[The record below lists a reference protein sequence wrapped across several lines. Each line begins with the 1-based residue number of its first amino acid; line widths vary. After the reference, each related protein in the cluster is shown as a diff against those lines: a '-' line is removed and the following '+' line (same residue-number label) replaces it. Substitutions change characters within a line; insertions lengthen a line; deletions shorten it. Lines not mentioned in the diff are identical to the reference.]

1 MDSTNSQG
9 TLPDRLADI
18 AAAHPTVATT
28 FWSTGQRLEY
38 AELYRL
44 SLVAA
49 AELVRRGIG
58 RGEPVGILCPN
69 APEFLVS
76 FFAVAAAGG
85 AATPLPLPASTRRA
99 GGYPQQLA
107 AITAA
112 AGMRTVLVSSTFAE
126 LVPLLHGS
134 VDVEFVDT
142 ALLTEPGTS
151 RLTEAATAPLT
162 EAATAPL
169 TEAATAPLTEA
180 APAVELPH
188 PEPDDLA
195 VVQFTSGST
204 ALPKGV
210 RLTHRQVLAGLAAIR
225 RGIALDFDD
234 QGGFWLPLFHDMGLF
249 GTLSAI
255 LRGIPSHLWSPL
267 SFVKDP
273 ARWLREFAASGTT
286 ITAMPSFGYEAL
298 LAAVDPEQ
306 VAEFDLRH
314 WRIAFNGAEPISQEV
329 VSRFLERFA
338 PAGFAPTSMF
348 GVYGMAEATLAVAFP
363 PLGRE
368 PVFEWV
374 DRPLLADA
382 GVAEPISPELS
393 WARAVAG
400 VGAAVDGL
408 ELRVVSTDGGIDL
421 PDGHVGEILIRG
433 ASVTEGYLTA
443 DSDSVADRFVDGW
456 LRTGDLGYLRTGEL
470 FVTGR
475 CKDMITVR
483 GVNHYAQ
490 DVEAAVADL
499 DGIYKGRCTAAADPD
514 GADVIAVIAET
525 ECEGAAADALTRAIK
540 DRIAADLG
548 LAAVDVHLVPPRT
561 IPRTSSGK
569 LRRLAARDLIGVSRA
584 QL

>member
-1 MDSTNSQG
+1 MNSMNSEG
-9 TLPDRLADI
+9 TLPDRLAEI
-18 AAAHPTVATT
+18 AAAHPGVTAT
-28 FWSTGQRLEY
+28 FWSTGERLEY
-38 AELYRL
+38 AELHRR
-44 SLVAA
+44 SLAWA
-49 AELVRRGIG
+49 AELVRRGVG

-69 APEFLVS
+69 APEFLVG
-76 FFAVAAAGG
+76 FFGIAAAGG

-112 AGMRTVLVSSTFAE
+112 AGMRTVLVSAAFAE
-126 LVPLLHGS
+126 LVPPLRGS
-134 VDVEFVDT
+134 VEVEFVDT
-142 ALLTEPGTS
+142 GALSGDNAEPAALPLPEPG
-151 RLTEAATAPLT
+151 
-162 EAATAPL
+162 
-169 TEAATAPLTEA
+169 
-180 APAVELPH
+180 
-188 PEPDDLA
+188 DLA

-210 RLTHRQVLAGLAAIR
+210 RLTHRQVLSGLAAIR
-225 RGIALDFDD
+225 RGIALDLDD

-255 LRGIPSHLWSPL
+255 LRGIPAHLWSPL

-298 LAAVDPEQ
+298 LAAVEPEQ
-306 VAEFDLRH
+306 VAELDLRH
-314 WRIAFNGAEPISQEV
+314 WRIAFNGAEPISQDV
-329 VSRFLERFA
+329 VARFLSRFA
-338 PAGFAPTSMF
+338 PAGFAPSAMF

-374 DRPLLADA
+374 DRALLADA
-382 GVAEPISPELS
+382 AVAEPVSPDQRG
-393 WARAVAG
+393 ARAVAG

-408 ELRVVSTDGGIDL
+408 SLRVVSAESGVEL
-421 PDGHVGEILIRG
+421 PDGRVGEILIRG
-433 ASVTEGYLTA
+433 ASVTDGYLTA
-443 DSDSVADRFVDGW
+443 DPLSVADRFADGW
-456 LRTGDLGYLRTGEL
+456 LRTGDLGYLRGGEL

-490 DVEAAVADL
+490 DVEAAVAGI

-514 GADVIAVIAET
+514 ADVIAVIAESERT
-525 ECEGAAADALTRAIK
+525 GDAAHALTRAIK

-548 LAAVDVHLVPPRT
+548 LAAVEVHLVAPRT

-569 LRRLAARDLIGVSRA
+569 LRRLAARDLITQRR
-584 QL
+584 

>member
-1 MDSTNSQG
+1 MNSSNSQG

-38 AELYRL
+38 AELHRL

-49 AELVRRGIG
+49 AELVRRGVG

-126 LVPLLHGS
+126 LMPLLHGS
-134 VDVEFVDT
+134 VNVEFVDT
-142 ALLTEPGTS
+142 A
-151 RLTEAATAPLT
+151 RLTEADTARLT
-162 EAATAPL
+162 EADTARL
-169 TEAATAPLTEA
+169 TEADA

-225 RGIALDFDD
+225 RGIALDLDD

-306 VAEFDLRH
+306 VAELDLRH
-314 WRIAFNGAEPISQEV
+314 WRIAFNGAEPISQDV

-338 PAGFAPTSMF
+338 PAGFAPSSMF

-374 DRPLLADA
+374 DRALLADA

-421 PDGHVGEILIRG
+421 PDGRVGEILIRG

-443 DSDSVADRFVDGW
+443 DPDAVADRFVDGW
-456 LRTGDLGYLRTGEL
+456 LRTGDLGYLRAGEL

-514 GADVIAVIAET
+514 GADIIAVIAET
-525 ECEGAAADALTRAIK
+525 ECEGDAADALTRAIK

-548 LAAVDVHLVPPRT
+548 LAAVEVHLVPPRT